1 MDLTE
6 LHTELH
12 TAYKEQY
19 GEPDY
24 LLSVV
29 AEDNLVKPNRLDIAY
44 DFPIEEEERYAT
56 TLTTLGV
63 ATYTMSSP
71 CENAELVMNI
81 LGQQSREDYDKLGM
95 ALANLVW
102 NRLKHELHFAPN
114 MVIKNSFI
122 PFFDKMS
129 CLFVM
134 DYGHSDPKWLEGINP
149 VVRLLEVVPIYESE
163 ANTLERLE
171 EAMITTVFVQAKGD
185 WDNPHREPILLLK
198 AAINTAWKKIE
209 RWYSEEAP
217 IAYQRLK
224 QGASEDQIKEL
235 EQKMGLVLPEDFV
248 ASLLIHN
255 GGGGFHDYEYLSIDK
270 IYNFWSMMNE
280 LKAEG
285 AFDRYE
291 IKETNRGIIK
301 NTWWYSHWIPFAL
314 DSGGNSICI
323 DLSPEKNGTY
333 GQIIYKEKEEGP
345 LISNHKSFFE
355 WLYMYQKD
363 LYRGCYFVDK
373 DGLIQEKI

>member
-1 MDLTE
+1 MNL
-6 LHTELH
+6 TELH

-24 LLSVV
+24 LFSVF
-29 AEDNLVKPNRLDIAY
+29 AEDKQVKPNRLDIVY

-56 TLTTLGV
+56 TLTTLGM
-63 ATYTMSSP
+63 ATYPMSSP
-71 CENAELVMNI
+71 CENAELVMDI
-81 LGQQSREDYDKLGM
+81 LGQWSREDYDKFGKV
-95 ALANLVW
+95 LANLVW
-102 NRLKHELHFAPN
+102 NRLKTGLHFAPN
-114 MVIKNSFI
+114 MVIKNSCM

-134 DYGHSDPKWLEGINP
+134 DYGHSDPEWLEGIDP

-163 ANTLERLE
+163 ANTLERIE
-171 EAMITTVFVQAKGD
+171 ETMRTTVFVQAKGN
-185 WDNPHREPILLLK
+185 WDNPNRKPILLFK
-198 AAINTAWKKIE
+198 AAINTVWGKIE
-209 RWYSEEAP
+209 RWYNEEAP

-224 QGASEDQIKEL
+224 KGASEEEIKEL
-235 EQKMGLVLPEDFV
+235 EEKMELVLPEDFV

-255 GGGGFHDYEYLSIDK
+255 GGGGFHDYEYLSIDQ
-270 IYNFWSMMNE
+270 IYKFWSMMNE
-280 LKAEG
+280 LKEEG
-285 AFDRYE
+285 AFASYE

-301 NTWWYSHWIPFAL
+301 DTWWHSHWIPFAL

-323 DLSPEKNGTY
+323 DLSPEKKGTY

-345 LISNHKSFFE
+345 LISNQKSFFE
-355 WLYMYQKD
+355 WLWAYQQD

-373 DGLIQEKI
+373 DGFIQEKL